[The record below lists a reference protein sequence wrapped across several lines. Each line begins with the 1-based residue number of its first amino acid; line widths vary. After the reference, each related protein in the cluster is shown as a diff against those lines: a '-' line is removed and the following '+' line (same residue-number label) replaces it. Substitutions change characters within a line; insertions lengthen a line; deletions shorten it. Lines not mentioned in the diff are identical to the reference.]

1 MFKEIVEVDTVFSDK
16 VKIKFLKNGMCDC
29 CKMDSMCGKGNNRL
43 MIDDCGFKLYKN
55 DKIEIAIEERKTIL
69 ASLIIFFVPGF
80 LFISGLIIFKNRGE
94 LESFFLAL
102 GVISVYYMFVKITL
116 KKYGKK
122 FNLKILR
129 KI

>member
-1 MFKEIVEVDTVFSDK
+1 MFREIVEVDKVLPDK
-16 VKIKFLKNGMCDC
+16 VKIKFSKNGMCDC
-29 CKMDSMCGKGNNRL
+29 CKMDTMCGKGKNNL
-43 MIDDCGFKLYKN
+43 IIDDCGFKLHPN

-80 LFISGLIIFKNRGE
+80 LFISGLIIFKSRGE

-102 GVISVYYMFVKITL
+102 SLISVYYMLIKFSL

>member
-1 MFKEIVEVDTVFSDK
+1 
-16 VKIKFLKNGMCDC
+16 
-29 CKMDSMCGKGNNRL
+29 
-43 MIDDCGFKLYKN
+43 DCGFKLYKN

-102 GVISVYYMFVKITL
+102 GVISVYYMFVKIIL